1 MFFLFSLV
9 NKCNNIFCLKF
20 QLSLKTKQYF
30 FSLKIG
36 TFYVCVVPPY
46 VRRYGL
52 DLIVEKLNTRLL
64 FNLKAE
70 SKIKDTLSNDLNQS
84 I

>member
-1 MFFLFSLV
+1 MFFFFSLV

-20 QLSLKTKQYF
+20 QLSLKTKYF
-30 FSLKIG
+30 FIL